1 MTDTTDPFT
10 ARVANRAAYRLTRT
24 VVIAVLAGA
33 LLLALFSPASA
44 TASAAQAP
52 WQRLPAAAALLDG
65 AEVATQGLTLELP
78 LVADDG
84 SAVAL
89 TVAAE
94 TPVESI
100 HLFATRNPAPEI
112 AVYRFLDTQVQ
123 PRVATR
129 VRLNESQTVIALAR
143 TADGRWLAASREI
156 RITVSGCLARAD
168 EAGPDSEMTTRV
180 RAPSRLRPGETGELL
195 AMITHPM
202 ETGLREGADGELVP
216 RRLVSEFAVSF
227 EGRPLFAA
235 EFHAAVSANP
245 FLRLQ
250 LAPEA
255 SGELELRWVEDGG
268 REAVARAGVTLR

>member
-1 MTDTTDPFT
+1 MTAETDAF
-10 ARVANRAAYRLTRT
+10 ALRGANRKGYVLTRS
-24 VVIAVLAGA
+24 VIVAILAGA
-33 LLLALFSPASA
+33 LLLALLAPAP
-44 TASAAQAP
+44 AAAAEGP

-65 AEVATQGLTLELP
+65 ADPVTRGLSLELP

-94 TPVESI
+94 APVEVI

-112 AVYRFLDTQVQ
+112 AVYRFLDGQVQ

-143 TADGRWLAASREI
+143 TANGRWLAASREI
-156 RITVSGCLARAD
+156 RITVSGCLARAED
-168 EAGPDSEMTTRV
+168 ADPDAEMSTRV
-180 RAPSRLRPGETGELL
+180 RAPSRLRLGEAGELL

-202 ETGLREGADGELVP
+202 ETGLREGPDGTLVA
-216 RRLVSEFAVSF
+216 RRLVSEFEVALA
-227 EGRPLFAA
+227 GTPLFAA

-255 SGELELRWVEDGG
+255 AGELELRWVEDGG
-268 REAVARAGVTLR
+268 REAVARAEVTLR